1 MLRWH
6 AGRAKIQLKLA
17 IQRARMLQQKKESL
31 AKRGRYEIAE
41 LAQHGK
47 WESARVKT
55 ESLIMDDVHVELLEL
70 LELYTETLYARF
82 ALLDTA
88 STEPDA
94 AVLEAVLAILYAGH
108 RTELPELTTLR
119 DMLIVRYGMKLAT
132 CAEENEGDCVSQR
145 VTKKVEYKMPA
156 LALVDAYLTE
166 ICKTYGVC
174 MPGAPPQELPV
185 EAAPST
191 PTSQSEWDALVG
203 RFATLKR

>member
-132 CAEENEGDCVSQR
+132 CAEENEGDF
-145 VTKKVEYKMPA
+145 EYKMPA